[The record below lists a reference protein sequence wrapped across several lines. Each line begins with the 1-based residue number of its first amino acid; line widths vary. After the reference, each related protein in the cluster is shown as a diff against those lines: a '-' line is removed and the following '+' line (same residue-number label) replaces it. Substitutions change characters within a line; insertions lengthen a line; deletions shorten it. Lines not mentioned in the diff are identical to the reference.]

1 MKYVYTIAP
10 PWVVVKYFCYDFVN
24 YAFFVKG
31 AQKMY
36 EIFEQLLQKY
46 GVTTYQVSKATGI
59 SQSTF
64 SNWKSR
70 RNLLSADK
78 ATLIANYFG
87 VSLDYLMTGKDEP
100 KEKAPELT
108 ARDKRDIAKDLE
120 ILREKLANK
129 ELGPAAFDG
138 DDIPEDDAE
147 LFLGQV
153 ELMLRRLKVKNKE
166 KYNPYKNK
174 K

>member
-1 MKYVYTIAP
+1 
-10 PWVVVKYFCYDFVN
+10 
-24 YAFFVKG
+24 
-31 AQKMY
+31 MY

-87 VSLDYLMTGKDEP
+87 VSLDYLMTGKEEP
-100 KEKAPELT
+100 KETAPELT
-108 ARDKRDIAKDLE
+108 ARDERDISRRLEQTLADLE
-120 ILREKLANK
+120 AQQGALMFDGAPLDDETK
-129 ELGPAAFDG
+129 EL
-138 DDIPEDDAE
+138 
-147 LFLGQV
+147 
-153 ELMLRRLKVKNKE
+153 LKASLEHSIRVAKINAKKFTNKRYLNSDNQG
-166 KYNPYKNK
+166 K
-174 K
+174 

>member
-1 MKYVYTIAP
+1 
-10 PWVVVKYFCYDFVN
+10 
-24 YAFFVKG
+24 
-31 AQKMY
+31 MY
-36 EIFEQLLQKY
+36 EIFEQLLQKH

-87 VSLDYLMTGKDEP
+87 VSLDYLMTGKEEP

-108 ARDKRDIAKDLE
+108 TRDERDIKRDLENLRDKLV
-120 ILREKLANK
+120 NK
-129 ELGPAAFDG
+129 ECGPASFDG
-138 DDIPEDDAE
+138 EDIPAEDID

-153 ELMLRRLKVKNKE
+153 ELMLRRVKAKNKE
-166 KYNPYKNK
+166 KYNPHKNK

>member
-1 MKYVYTIAP
+1 
-10 PWVVVKYFCYDFVN
+10 
-24 YAFFVKG
+24 
-31 AQKMY
+31 MY

-87 VSLDYLMTGKDEP
+87 VSLDYLMTGKEES
-100 KEKAPELT
+100 KEKASELT
-108 ARDKRDIAKDLE
+108 ARDERDITKDLNRIMSE
-120 ILREKLANK
+120 IRKGDNGPLYYNGVEIDDASLNLLQNAIEFALRETKKENK
-129 ELGPAAFDG
+129 
-138 DDIPEDDAE
+138 
-147 LFLGQV
+147 V
-153 ELMLRRLKVKNKE
+153 
-166 KYNPYKNK
+166 KYNPNK
-174 K
+174 DKK

>member
-1 MKYVYTIAP
+1 
-10 PWVVVKYFCYDFVN
+10 
-24 YAFFVKG
+24 
-31 AQKMY
+31 MY

-87 VSLDYLMTGKDEP
+87 VSLDYLMTGKEEQ
-100 KEKAPELT
+100 KEKAVELT
-108 ARDKRDIAKDLE
+108 TRDERDIKKDLDS
-120 ILREKLANK
+120 LREKLINK
-129 ELGPAAFDG
+129 EFGPASYDG
-138 DDIPEDDAE
+138 QDIPDEDID

-153 ELMLRRLKVKNKE
+153 DLMLRRVKAKNKE
-166 KYNPYKNK
+166 KYNPHKNK

>member
-1 MKYVYTIAP
+1 
-10 PWVVVKYFCYDFVN
+10 
-24 YAFFVKG
+24 
-31 AQKMY
+31 MY

-87 VSLDYLMTGKDEP
+87 VSLDYLMTGKDET
-100 KEKAPELT
+100 KEKDPELT
-108 ARDKRDIAKDLE
+108 TRDERDIKKDLDS
-120 ILREKLANK
+120 LREKLISK
-129 ELGPAAFDG
+129 EFGPASYDG
-138 DDIPEDDAE
+138 QDIPDEDID

-153 ELMLRRLKVKNKE
+153 DLMLRRVKAKNKE
-166 KYNPYKNK
+166 KYNPHKNK

>member
-1 MKYVYTIAP
+1 
-10 PWVVVKYFCYDFVN
+10 
-24 YAFFVKG
+24 
-31 AQKMY
+31 MY

-87 VSLDYLMTGKDEP
+87 VSLDYLMTGKEEQ
-100 KEKAPELT
+100 KEKAVELT
-108 ARDKRDIAKDLE
+108 TRDERDIKKDLDS
-120 ILREKLANK
+120 LREKLINK
-129 ELGPAAFDG
+129 EFGPASYDG
-138 DDIPEDDAE
+138 QDIPDDDID

-153 ELMLRRLKVKNKE
+153 DLMLRRVKAKNKE
-166 KYNPYKNK
+166 KYNPHKNK